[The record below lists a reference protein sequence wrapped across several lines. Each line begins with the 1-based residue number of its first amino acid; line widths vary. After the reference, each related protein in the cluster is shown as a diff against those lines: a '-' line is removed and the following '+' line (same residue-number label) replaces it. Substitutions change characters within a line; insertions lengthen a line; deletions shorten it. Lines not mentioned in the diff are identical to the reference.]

1 MGAAGNS
8 GPPDRIA
15 ILRVDLFGCHPPIW
29 REIEVPMKA
38 VICVDRRCKARGGR
52 PSVRKASSTE
62 VAGRQSAGALLE
74 RHPSEQRERTVGG
87 VRICSLYRGGGI
99 WIDEPAP

>member
-8 GPPDRIA
+8 GSPDRIA

-38 VICVDRRCKARGGR
+38 VICVTGDVRLEAGGPR
-52 PSVRKASSTE
+52 SVRHLLRKWPVGKVQEPYLSVTRASKES
-62 VAGRQSAGALLE
+62 GRSAA
-74 RHPSEQRERTVGG
+74 
-87 VRICSLYRGGGI
+87 
-99 WIDEPAP
+99 